1 MPHAANP
8 ALADTACSQSVN
20 GAFIMASNMRTG
32 RIIGVL
38 LLVQVAAGILL
49 NFVFTAPLFGE
60 PGFLIN
66 AAPHAGQIAQSAL
79 IGIAMGLVSLA
90 IASLLYPLFRPLS
103 QPLALFYFAL
113 VTAGFALT
121 VAENISVMSML
132 SLSKAYAAA
141 GAPQEAL
148 YQGLRI
154 VVKETRNWTHYISL
168 IVSGAT
174 LFTFYL
180 AMFRFSLIPRLLAGF
195 GLLACLAQVYAVSLP
210 LFGHAVDFR
219 LIAPLGICEIV
230 LGLWLA
236 ARGFR
241 AAPRP

>member
-1 MPHAANP
+1 MPTY
-8 ALADTACSQSVN
+8 L
-20 GAFIMASNMRTG
+20 RTG
-32 RIIGVL
+32 RIIGAL

-66 AAPHAGQIAQSAL
+66 AAPHASQIAQSAL
-79 IGIAMGLVSLA
+79 LGIGMGLVSLA
-90 IASLLYPLFRPLS
+90 IACLLYPMLKPHS

-121 VAENISVMSML
+121 VAENISVMSMV
-132 SLSKAYAAA
+132 SLSKAYVAA
-141 GAPQEAL
+141 GAAQDTL

-174 LFTFYL
+174 LIAFYL
-180 AMFRFSLIPRLLAGF
+180 AMFRFRLIPRLLAGF
-195 GLLACLAQVYAVSLP
+195 GLVACLAQVYAVSLP
-210 LFGHAVDFR
+210 LFGQGVDFR
-219 LIAPLGICEIV
+219 LIAPLGICEIL
-230 LGLWLA
+230 LGAWLILK
-236 ARGFR
+236 GFR
-241 AAPRP
+241 GASQ

>member
-1 MPHAANP
+1 
-8 ALADTACSQSVN
+8 
-20 GAFIMASNMRTG
+20 MASPAKIG
-32 RIIGVL
+32 RIIGAL
-38 LLVQVAAGILL
+38 LLLQVAAGILL

-60 PGFLIN
+60 PGFLIS
-66 AAPHAGQIAQSAL
+66 AAPNADRIAQSVL
-79 IGIAMGLVSLA
+79 MGIAMGLVSLA
-90 IASLLYPLFRPLS
+90 IASLLYPLFRPFS

-113 VTAGFALT
+113 ATAGFALT
-121 VAENISVMSML
+121 VAENISVMSMV
-132 SLSKAYAAA
+132 SLSKAYTEA
-141 GAPQEAL
+141 GGTQEAL

-154 VVKETRNWTHYISL
+154 VVKETRNWTHYLSL
-168 IVSGAT
+168 VVSGAT

-180 AMFRFSLIPRLLAGF
+180 AMFRFRMVPRLLAGF

-236 ARGFR
+236 AKGFR
-241 AAPRP
+241 EAPQP

>member
-1 MPHAANP
+1 MHN
-8 ALADTACSQSVN
+8 N
-20 GAFIMASNMRTG
+20 IKTG
-32 RIIGVL
+32 RIIGAL
-38 LLVQVAAGILL
+38 LLLQVTVGILL

-66 AAPHAGQIAQSAL
+66 AAPHASQIAQSAL
-79 IGIAMGLVSLA
+79 LGIGMGLVSLA

-141 GAPQEAL
+141 GASQEAL

-154 VVKETRNWTHYISL
+154 VVKETRNWTHYLSL

-180 AMFRFSLIPRLLAGF
+180 AMFRFRLIPRVLAGF
-195 GLLACLAQVYAVSLP
+195 GLLACLAQIAAVSMP
-210 LFGHAVDFR
+210 LFGQDVDFR
-219 LIAPLGICEIV
+219 LIAPLGICEIL
-230 LGLWLA
+230 LGAWLIVK
-236 ARGFR
+236 GFR
-241 AAPRP
+241 SVSLPVG

>member
-1 MPHAANP
+1 M
-8 ALADTACSQSVN
+8 S
-20 GAFIMASNMRTG
+20 SNIKTG
-32 RIIGVL
+32 RLIGVL
-38 LLVQVAAGILL
+38 LLLQVAAGILL

-66 AAPHAGQIAQSAL
+66 AAPHAPQIAQSAL
-79 IGIAMGLVSLA
+79 IGIGMGLVSLA
-90 IASLLYPLFRPLS
+90 VASLLYPLFRPFS

-113 VTAGFALT
+113 VVAGFALT
-121 VAENISVMSML
+121 VAENISIMSML

-141 GAPQEAL
+141 GASQESL

-230 LGLWLA
+230 LGSWLILK
-236 ARGFR
+236 GFR
-241 AAPRP
+241 SSSLPASRYST

>member
-1 MPHAANP
+1 MQTN
-8 ALADTACSQSVN
+8 
-20 GAFIMASNMRTG
+20 IKTG

-38 LLVQVAAGILL
+38 LLLQVAAGILQ
-49 NFVFTAPLFGE
+49 NFVFTAPLFGG

-66 AAPHAGQIAQSAL
+66 AAPHATQIAQSAL
-79 IGIAMGLVSLA
+79 LGIGMGLLSLA
-90 IASLLYPLFRPLS
+90 VASLLYPVFRSLS

-141 GAPQEAL
+141 GTSQEAL

-180 AMFRFSLIPRLLAGF
+180 AMFRFRLIPRLLAGF
-195 GLLACLAQVYAVSLP
+195 GLAACMAQVYAVSLP
-210 LFGHAVDFR
+210 LFGHDVDFR

-230 LGLWLA
+230 LGTWLIVK
-236 ARGFR
+236 GFR
-241 AAPRP
+241 SASLPTG